1 MYYYTI
7 IIKNKLTDID
17 YIKENY
23 KIKEANFDLFNEYIL
38 TTKNIGIFTIFN
50 NIPDILHPLENETY
64 LNFGSYISF
73 IDPKFFKLKDD
84 DITVLKYNILN
95 VNHFNYP
102 LRYQNVAP
110 YNKHKRNVYIN
121 MKYYDYN
128 NFDEYMLLK
137 VDSNKNIYSY
147 YDKVLK
153 KKINGIWKPVNSSLK
168 NYKWIYVGV
177 LRKMTKTDFLNIFNE
192 TKTLKKDSLIYSN
205 RNNNKDTS
213 ENIYFFGLNKNHNL
227 HDPFL
232 VKNHPI
238 YQYVFKVKKTLEVI
252 NLTCDILSNNKLSKS
267 VSIDKLIEENS
278 KNNNLIYNGNLN
290 YLNDY
295 PDPEQIFYNNY
306 SKRFF
311 YEVLYKTSQFIHENF
326 YYFKVLRK
334 QYSINEF
341 INTYGYYEKYNRI
354 FDYEFGI
361 YNYDKD
367 TLEFEKIIERPA
379 PILKDLIN
387 K

>member
-1 MYYYTI
+1 
-7 IIKNKLTDID
+7 
-17 YIKENY
+17 
-23 KIKEANFDLFNEYIL
+23 
-38 TTKNIGIFTIFN
+38 
-50 NIPDILHPLENETY
+50 
-64 LNFGSYISF
+64 
-73 IDPKFFKLKDD
+73 
-84 DITVLKYNILN
+84 
-95 VNHFNYP
+95 
-102 LRYQNVAP
+102 
-110 YNKHKRNVYIN
+110 
-121 MKYYDYN
+121 
-128 NFDEYMLLK
+128 
-137 VDSNKNIYSY
+137 
-147 YDKVLK
+147 
-153 KKINGIWKPVNSSLK
+153 
-168 NYKWIYVGV
+168 
-177 LRKMTKTDFLNIFNE
+177 MTKTDFLNIFNE

-227 HDPFL
+227 HDPFM

-238 YQYVFKVKKTLEVI
+238 YQYVFKVKKPLEVI

-278 KNNNLIYNGNLN
+278 KKNNLIYNGNLN